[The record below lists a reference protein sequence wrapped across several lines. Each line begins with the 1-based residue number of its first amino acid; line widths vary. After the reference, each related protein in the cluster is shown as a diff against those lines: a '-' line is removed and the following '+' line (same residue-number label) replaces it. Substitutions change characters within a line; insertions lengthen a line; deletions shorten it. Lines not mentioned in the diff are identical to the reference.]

1 MFRIGDPVQ
10 AEKFPGSWYDAKI
23 VDVARS
29 THDTTQRYT
38 VTFPGKGARWDAT
51 LDADQIRN
59 TACESGTKLA
69 SRGATDFGPSGKEPA
84 VSSARSS

>member
-1 MFRIGDPVQ
+1 MKQ
-10 AEKFPGSWYDAKI
+10 YSNKI
-23 VDVARS
+23 PRPNARS
-29 THDTTQRYT
+29 KLQDRFSLTKLYMRM
-38 VTFPGKGARWDAT
+38 TFPGKGARWDAT

-59 TACESGTKLA
+59 TAGESGTKLA